1 MEIKKIYIG
10 GWYQRTTL
18 HLSEVWDFLQY
29 QHSDPY
35 LSPQKLNHLRQNLQI
50 ASLERLTD
58 SLEYIKF
65 KTGSG
70 ITCRIYEDGLIVLKR
85 DAGNIVSD
93 MKHLQMYF
101 ESNLGRAL
109 SYIFSRGAPVPK
121 ELAGIK
127 TVFPFII
134 TTTGAGGDEVKSLF
148 AKFKEQAYSKVEAGK
163 ISVYRCQKYMIIN
176 DVEDENFS
184 RELIEANIFFREF
197 KNQLHR
203 YLVLHRNIWE
213 KIRRVKERDEVRA
226 SEVQGHLNEL
236 RLIEKTV
243 LLIDGRIGQ
252 MDSYAKT
259 RQKLSSNANLD
270 EYLKTL
276 FQFKYETLLDTHSYI
291 QKLWG
296 MTKTYLASAL
306 TMFQQVSERSTTD
319 AISIL
324 QIITTIGIISGI
336 VGLLYRDALPKV
348 NMLGFVYVLGML
360 AVSWVLYKGIKYVY
374 TLKKYKL
381 DVRDYDK
388 DIQ

>member
-1 MEIKKIYIG
+1 LEIKKIYIG